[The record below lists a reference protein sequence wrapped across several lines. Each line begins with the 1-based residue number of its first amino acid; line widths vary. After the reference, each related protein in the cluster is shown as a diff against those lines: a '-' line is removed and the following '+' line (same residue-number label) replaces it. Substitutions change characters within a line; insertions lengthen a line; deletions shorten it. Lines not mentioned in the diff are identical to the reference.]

1 MLLPRTLSNPV
12 SSAARRILVPQKK
25 KTGMK
30 RISHAKSV
38 KSKSV
43 SFIGYCETA
52 ALCST
57 GKKGRNKVGKQ
68 LHPSLYAHTRGWYG
82 TKYVGSV
89 RRSQLEVMARKWV
102 LAPRKNKSRLSVST
116 AQVQTPAAVAGGDAL
131 AGRVLERPPQRKTR
145 RALSEQLAWWVCDKR
160 NKKRCLD
167 VHNDNTEIHE
177 GWKIRV
183 YKYWGSV

>member
-102 LAPRKNKSRLSVST
+102 LATAKTKADYLLAPHKSRPPRRW
-116 AQVQTPAAVAGGDAL
+116 QVEMHWQGECWKDPH
-131 AGRVLERPPQRKTR
+131 RERWGEHCQNNSPDESAIK
-145 RALSEQLAWWVCDKR
+145 EIKR
-160 NKKRCLD
+160 G
-167 VHNDNTEIHE
+167 VWMYTMTTQ
-177 GWKIRV
+177 
-183 YKYWGSV
+183 KYMKAER